1 MADDLRTRMTGG
13 RERDAGV
20 MKTMIIFSLSMLFFP
35 VFLYFFSKRMLFEL
49 FFGMTSQ
56 DSYFYA
62 AFVAIGTVHLI
73 LGMFVY
79 KAFTEETSDAAK
91 LD

>member
-1 MADDLRTRMTGG
+1 
-13 RERDAGV
+13 
-20 MKTMIIFSLSMLFFP
+20 
-35 VFLYFFSKRMLFEL
+35 
-49 FFGMTSQ
+49 MTSQ